1 MKKKLEDMTLEE
13 LWNLFPI
20 FLTNHKECWKNWFK
34 EEQYRLTEIL
44 PMQKIVRISH
54 IGSTSVSTIYAKPIV
69 DILIEIIPD
78 YNMKDIKDLIESNGY
93 ICMSKSSS
101 RLSLNKGYTVDGFE
115 ERVFHLHI
123 RYVGDNDELFFRDYL
138 IDHPSVAKEY
148 EKLKLDLWKK
158 YEHNRDAYTD
168 SKLDF
173 VREFTEKAKVLYS
186 NRYN

>member
-1 MKKKLEDMTLEE
+1 
-13 LWNLFPI
+13 
-20 FLTNHKECWKNWFK
+20 
-34 EEQYRLTEIL
+34 
-44 PMQKIVRISH
+44 
-54 IGSTSVSTIYAKPIV
+54 
-69 DILIEIIPD
+69 
-78 YNMKDIKDLIESNGY
+78 
-93 ICMSKSSS
+93 
-101 RLSLNKGYTVDGFE
+101 
-115 ERVFHLHI
+115 I

-138 IDHPSVAKEY
+138 IDHSDVAKEY